1 MGGAAKCLHT
11 VAARMA
17 AIDAQAFLNA
27 RDIDTYYESRD
38 ALLGAGPEIHDVRAL
53 RKCALLKET
62 NLMHRSRRAKIVA
75 TVGPASA
82 DPQMLEALFYAG
94 VDTFRLNFS
103 HGAHEDHAK
112 VHAAIRALEVKTK
125 RPIGILLD
133 LQGPKIRI
141 GKLVDGR
148 LTLIP
153 GETIRFVLDSA
164 EGGKDA
170 IPLPHKEIFAAIS
183 PGQDLLIDDGRVRVR
198 VKGLGDDWLEAEV
211 IVGGVISN
219 RKGVNLP
226 GTLLGLSPLTAKDR
240 ADLAFGLE
248 LGVDWVALSF
258 VQKPGDMI
266 EARAL
271 VGDRAGLVAK
281 IEKPQ
286 ALDRIEDI
294 IRLSDAVMIARGDLG
309 VEIPPED
316 VPGRQ
321 KELVRACRL
330 AVKPVIV
337 ATQMLESMAAAP
349 TPTRAEASDVAT
361 AIYDGA
367 DAVMLSAE
375 TASGQYPREAV
386 EIMDRIIRSTEKHKM
401 YRSLIAASEPTI
413 ETTPPHAVAAAAAD
427 LASAIHA
434 AAIVAYTSSGVTAA
448 RIASRRPALPTL
460 ALSPNLDVS
469 RRLCL
474 LWGAHSVRSDDIHS
488 YEEMV
493 ERAEELAVGEEFAVR
508 GDQIVVVAGIPF
520 AQAGT
525 TNNLRVVAV
534 QSERPSGPKGV

>member
-1 MGGAAKCLHT
+1 M
-11 VAARMA
+11 R
-17 AIDAQAFLNA
+17 
-27 RDIDTYYESRD
+27 
-38 ALLGAGPEIHDVRAL
+38 
-53 RKCALLKET
+53 
-62 NLMHRSRRAKIVA
+62 RSRRAKIVA

-82 DPQMLEALFYAG
+82 DPAMLEALFLAG

-103 HGAHEDHAK
+103 HGSHEDHAK

-125 RPIGILLD
+125 RPIGILMD

-141 GKLVDGR
+141 GTLKGGR
-148 LTLIP
+148 LDLAA
-153 GETIRFVLDSA
+153 GETIRFVLDGV
-164 EGGKDA
+164 EGDHGA
-170 IPLPHKEIFAAIS
+170 VPLPHREIFSAVS
-183 PGQDLLIDDGRVRVR
+183 PGHDLLIDDGRVRVR
-198 VKGLGDDWLEAEV
+198 VTQLGEDWLEAEV
-211 IVGGVISN
+211 IVAGAISN

-226 GTLLGLSPLTAKDR
+226 GTLLNLSPLTAKDR
-240 ADLAFGLE
+240 RDLEFGLG

-258 VQKPGDMI
+258 VQKPADMV

-271 VGDRAGLVAK
+271 VGDRAGLIAK

-309 VEIPPED
+309 VEIPHED

-330 AVKPVIV
+330 AGKPVIV
-337 ATQMLESMAAAP
+337 ATQMLDSMAAAP

-375 TASGQYPREAV
+375 SASGRYPREAV
-386 EIMDRIIRSTEKHKM
+386 EMMDRIIRSTERHKM
-401 YRSLIAASEPTI
+401 YRSLIEASEPTVE
-413 ETTPPHAVAAAAAD
+413 ETPSHAIAAAAAA
-427 LASAIHA
+427 LSSAIRA
-434 AAIVAYTSSGVTAA
+434 AAIVAYTSSGATAA
-448 RIASRRPALPTL
+448 RIARERPVLPIL
-460 ALSPNLDVS
+460 ALTPSVGVS

-474 LWGAHSVRSDDIHS
+474 LWGGHSVLSSDVHG

-493 ERAEELAVGEEFAVR
+493 DRAAALTVEEGFAGR
-508 GDQIVVVAGIPF
+508 GDHIVVVAGIPF

-525 TNNLRVVAV
+525 TNNLRIV
-534 QSERPSGPKGV
+534 SI